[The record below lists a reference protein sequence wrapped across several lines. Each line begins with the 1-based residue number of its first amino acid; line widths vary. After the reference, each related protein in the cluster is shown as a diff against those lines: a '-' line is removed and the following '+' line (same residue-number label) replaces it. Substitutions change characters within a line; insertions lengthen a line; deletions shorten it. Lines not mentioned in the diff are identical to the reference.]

1 MKRSSAAY
9 LIAPLLLSA
18 ACNSAG
24 CLDNQSAVP
33 LARFY
38 SSATKKPI
46 TLSGLEISGVDA
58 PNDSVLITPDKSIG
72 SVNLPMRSTKE
83 TTAWCFHYTQ
93 EGLDDPSLNDTISF
107 RYTSEPFFASEECG
121 AMYYYRITEMEN
133 TFHLVDSV
141 VILDSL
147 ITNVDSTR
155 IQIFFRTTE
164 EPEPD
169 PEPDT
174 EE

>member
-1 MKRSSAAY
+1 M
-9 LIAPLLLSA
+9 LIAP
-18 ACNSAG
+18 
-24 CLDNQSAVP
+24 D
-33 LARFY
+33 
-38 SSATKKPI
+38 KP
-46 TLSGLEISGVDA
+46 V
-58 PNDSVLITPDKSIG
+58 G
-72 SVNLPMRSTKE
+72 SVYLPMRSTKE

>member
-1 MKRSSAAY
+1 
-9 LIAPLLLSA
+9 
-18 ACNSAG
+18 
-24 CLDNQSAVP
+24 
-33 LARFY
+33 
-38 SSATKKPI
+38 
-46 TLSGLEISGVDA
+46 
-58 PNDSVLITPDKSIG
+58 
-72 SVNLPMRSTKE
+72 
-83 TTAWCFHYTQ
+83 
-93 EGLDDPSLNDTISF
+93 
-107 RYTSEPFFASEECG
+107 
-121 AMYYYRITEMEN
+121 MYYYRITEMEN